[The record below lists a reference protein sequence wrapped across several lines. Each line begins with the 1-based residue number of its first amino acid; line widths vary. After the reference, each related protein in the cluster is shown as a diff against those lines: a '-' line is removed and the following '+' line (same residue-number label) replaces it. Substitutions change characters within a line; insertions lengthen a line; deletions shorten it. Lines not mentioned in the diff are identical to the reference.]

1 VDEGSSAIDPS
12 ELATAASRPNDDV
25 VVVAAAREKTHFLVA
40 CVWASHSFS
49 TRGQADDADSSTAG
63 RLREFLSYHLR
74 IAGFDHVYVY
84 DNSDATSS
92 SNNNTLADVTGM
104 FSPRL
109 VTRIPWPHRVC
120 NNNPPAAAN
129 PGERSSQYAAESSCR
144 ARYGPDTTWMATLD
158 VDEYLLPTGERWKTL
173 RQWLEHVTS
182 DEGDTKILNFYQT
195 RALPNVDLMVP
206 YEGGLMKV

>member
-49 TRGQADDADSSTAG
+49 TRGQADDADSSTDG

-92 SNNNTLADVTGM
+92 SNNDTLCVFFFNDGH
-104 FSPRL
+104 L
-109 VTRIPWPHRVC
+109 VPSYPLV
-120 NNNPPAAAN
+120 
-129 PGERSSQYAAESSCR
+129 
-144 ARYGPDTTWMATLD
+144 
-158 VDEYLLPTGERWKTL
+158 
-173 RQWLEHVTS
+173 EHVH
-182 DEGDTKILNFYQT
+182 D
-195 RALPNVDLMVP
+195 VP
-206 YEGGLMKV
+206 RIYHR